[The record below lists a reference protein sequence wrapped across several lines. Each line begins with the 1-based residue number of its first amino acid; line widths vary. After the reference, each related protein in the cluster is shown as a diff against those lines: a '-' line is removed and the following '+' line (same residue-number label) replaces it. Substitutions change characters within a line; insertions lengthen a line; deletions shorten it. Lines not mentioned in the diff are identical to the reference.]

1 MGRVS
6 TFADPEVIRMAK
18 EEFVPVAGD
27 DWYQRRRQDA
37 EGEFFRKVAD
47 QGPRKGAGG
56 STRQGIYIFTAG
68 GKLLG
73 YRNHHDAE
81 VMRGE
86 LQKALAEFKKLPAAE
101 RQPGAIKVE
110 DLPRVDAA
118 YSRRPPKGGLIL
130 NVYARI
136 LDKDAK
142 SEGDLCRGICQF
154 QGGDRASHDHLWL
167 TEEDWKALI
176 PATAKAGDSVPMPP
190 RVLLRL
196 LRFHLVDNTRGEP
209 NFWGR
214 REVRSHAFQLTVT
227 EVTPQ
232 ALTLELTGTAVVATD
247 ADLDKAKRGY
257 DLALRGM
264 IRYDREKKAID
275 RFEGVALGL
284 HWGAGSYTSGARPGR
299 TPLGIAFDLARGD
312 SPLDQVPPQGA
323 REWKS
328 YLQAD
333 GD

>member
-1 MGRVS
+1 VS
-6 TFADPEVIRMAK
+6 TFADLEVIRMAK
-18 EEFVPVAGD
+18 EEFIPVAGD

-37 EGEFFRKVAD
+37 EGEFFRKIAD

-56 STRQGIYIFTAG
+56 STRQGIYVFTAG

-86 LQKALAEFKKLPAAE
+86 LVRALAEFKKLPAAE
-101 RQPGAIKVE
+101 RQPGAVKVE
-110 DLPRVDAA
+110 DLPKVDTA
-118 YSRRPPKGGLIL
+118 YSRQPPKGGLIL

-136 LDKDAK
+136 LDKDDK
-142 SEGDLCRGICQF
+142 GDFCHGTCQF
-154 QGGDRASHDHLWL
+154 QGGDRSSHDHLWL
-167 TEEDWKALI
+167 TEEDSKALV
-176 PATAKAGDSVPMPP
+176 PASAKVGDNVPLPP
-190 RVLLRL
+190 RVLVRL
-196 LRFHLVDNTRGEP
+196 LRFHFVDNTRGEP

-214 REVRSHAFQLTVT
+214 REVRTQAIQLTVT
-227 EVTPQ
+227 EVTPK
-232 ALTLELTGTAVVATD
+232 ALTLELVGTAVLATD

-257 DLALRGM
+257 DVAVRGT

-284 HWGAGSYTSGARPGR
+284 HWGAGTYTGGARPGR

-312 SPLDQVPPQGA
+312 SPLDRVPPQGA

-333 GD
+333 AD

>member
-1 MGRVS
+1 VGRVS
-6 TFADPEVIRMAK
+6 TFADSEVIRLAK
-18 EEFVPVAGD
+18 EKFVPVAGD

-47 QGPRKGAGG
+47 QGPRKGAGA
-56 STRQGIYIFTAG
+56 STRQGIYVFTAG

-73 YRNHHDAE
+73 YRNSQDAE

-86 LQKALAEFKKLPAAE
+86 LVKALAEFKKLPAAE
-101 RQPGAIKVE
+101 RQPGAVKVE
-110 DLPRVDAA
+110 DLPKVDTA
-118 YSRRPPKGGLIL
+118 YSRVLPKGGLVF

-142 SEGDLCRGICQF
+142 GEICHGTCQF
-154 QGGDRASHDHLWL
+154 EGGDRSSHDHLWL

-176 PATAKAGDSVPMPP
+176 PSSAKVGDNVPVPP
-190 RVLLRL
+190 RVLMRL
-196 LRFHLVDNTRGEP
+196 LRFHFVDNTRGEP

-214 REVRSHAFQLTVT
+214 REVRAQAIQLSVT
-227 EVTPQ
+227 EVTPK
-232 ALTLELTGTAVVATD
+232 ALTLELTGTAVLATD

-257 DLALRGM
+257 DVALRGT
-264 IRYDREKKAID
+264 IHYDREKKEID

-284 HWGAGSYTSGARPGR
+284 HWGAGTFTGSARPGR

-312 SPLDQVPPQGA
+312 SPLDQVPPQAA

-333 GD
+333 RD

>member
-1 MGRVS
+1 
-6 TFADPEVIRMAK
+6 MAK

-37 EGEFFRKVAD
+37 EGEFFRKVAQ
-47 QGPRKGAGG
+47 QGPRKGAGD
-56 STRQGIYIFTAG
+56 STRQGIYVFTAA

-73 YRNHHDAE
+73 YRNHEDAG
-81 VMRGE
+81 VMRGV
-86 LQKALAEFKKLPAAE
+86 LQQALADFKKLPAQE
-101 RQPGAIKVE
+101 RQPGAIKIE
-110 DLPRVDAA
+110 DRPRLDAA
-118 YSRRPPKGGLIL
+118 YSREPPQGGLIV

-142 SEGDLCRGICQF
+142 GEFCHGTCQF
-154 QGGDRASHDHLWL
+154 VGGERSSHDHLWL

-176 PATAKAGDSVPMPP
+176 PATAKPGDTVSMPP

-214 REVRSHAFQLTVT
+214 REVRARAIQLTVT
-227 EVTPQ
+227 EVTPKS
-232 ALTLELTGTAVVATD
+232 LTLELSGSAVLATD

-257 DLALRGM
+257 DVALRGT
-264 IRYDREKKAID
+264 IRYDRDKKVID
-275 RFEGVALGL
+275 RFEGVALGQ
-284 HWGAGSYTSGARPGR
+284 HWGAGTYTGGARPGR

-312 SPLDQVPPQGA
+312 SPMDQVPPQGA
-323 REWKS
+323 RDWKT